1 MKGQYGM
8 FQVLDSFAI
17 RQRNQ
22 FYLIGNVISGEVKEN
37 WFVIVPFNSGIS
49 MSIRI
54 NQVESIEI
62 ASEDE
67 AKTLLIVNCDDD
79 DAIDFFL
86 ALGITLEYLPSV

>member
-1 MKGQYGM
+1 M

-67 AKTLLIVNCDDD
+67 AKTLLIVNCVMMMQS
-79 DAIDFFL
+79 IFFSIRNHF
-86 ALGITLEYLPSV
+86 GIFTYYCQG